1 MAYVIITLK
10 VMPSNPEINLEELE
24 SKVKLSL
31 YEFLKKENV
40 ETKTEI
46 KPVAFGLN
54 SIDLTFAMDE
64 NLGSADP
71 FAELVSEFEEVAS
84 AEVIEARR
92 ALG

>member
-1 MAYVIITLK
+1 
-10 VMPSNPEINLEELE
+10 MPSTPEINLEELE

-31 YEFLKKENV
+31 SEFLKKENI
-40 ETKTEI
+40 ETKSEI

-54 SIDLTFAMDE
+54 SLDLTFAMDE

-84 AEVIEARR
+84 AEVTEARR